1 MKYERRS
8 LKGYRAKILRP
19 KPMTSGKDRGKA
31 KDIVR
36 DIARYCKF
44 KILKDLGCNI
54 YEKKDPLPRKNYLI
68 MQQSCFKSSELR
80 GTEEKSLEAENSAL

>member
-1 MKYERRS
+1 MNYERRS
-8 LKGYRAKILRP
+8 LKGYRAKT
-19 KPMTSGKDRGKA
+19 KTYDKWKGQGKGQRYC
-31 KDIVR
+31 
-36 DIARYCKF
+36 ARYCKF

>member
-1 MKYERRS
+1 MKYEIRS
-8 LKGYRAKILRP
+8 LEGYRAKILRP

-44 KILKDLGCNI
+44 KILKDLACNI
-54 YEKKDPLPRKNYLI
+54 YEKK
-68 MQQSCFKSSELR
+68 KSFAKEELFDHAM
-80 GTEEKSLEAENSAL
+80 G

>member
-1 MKYERRS
+1 
-8 LKGYRAKILRP
+8 
-19 KPMTSGKDRGKA
+19 MTSGKDRGKA
-31 KDIVR
+31 TDIVR

-68 MQQSCFKSSELR
+68 MQ
-80 GTEEKSLEAENSAL
+80 

>member
-1 MKYERRS
+1 MKEG
-8 LKGYRAKILRP
+8 LKRVQN
-19 KPMTSGKDRGKA
+19 
-31 KDIVR
+31 KDIETKTNEKWKGQGKGQR
-36 DIARYCKF
+36 YCARYCKF
-44 KILKDLGCNI
+44 KILKDLACNI

>member
-36 DIARYCKF
+36 DIARYWNF
-44 KILKDLGCNI
+44 KILKGLACNK
-54 YEKKDPLPRKNYLI
+54 YEKK
-68 MQQSCFKSSELR
+68 KSFAKEELLNHAIELFQIIR
-80 GTEEKSLEAENSAL
+80 VDRDRREKFGIRLA

>member
-1 MKYERRS
+1 MKYEIRS
-8 LKGYRAKILRP
+8 LEGYRAKILRP
-19 KPMTSGKDRGKA
+19 KPMTSEKERGKA
-31 KDIVR
+31 KDIVQYV
-36 DIARYCKF
+36 ARYCKF

-54 YEKKDPLPRKNYLI
+54 YEKKDPLPRKDYLI